1 MSSIDV
7 NSFVKILTNGLK
19 FYLKNEK
26 VKIEESD
33 FQILENELFS
43 EFSLPYIDQTQT
55 PTQFLKILVKSFLE
69 ALAQQL
75 NIVTFNYFIRALLQH
90 VQIFLQLRIIKIQ
103 INFYMLNR
111 KHNQSF
117 WLMDRI
123 KI

>member
-1 MSSIDV
+1 MSSIDI

-55 PTQFLKILVKSFLE
+55 PTQFLNEFVKNKYDVKKVITPQNLGPDAHE
-69 ALAQQL
+69 QIMLWGLTKARK
-75 NIVTFNYFIRALLQH
+75 FN
-90 VQIFLQLRIIKIQ
+90 
-103 INFYMLNR
+103 
-111 KHNQSF
+111 
-117 WLMDRI
+117 D
-123 KI
+123 